1 MGFLKVQGQRLN
13 YDIDNYVGRAGTVFY
28 GPDDG
33 IFRLSDGVTPG
44 GISLGS
50 GGGEGGFVLPVA
62 TTTRLGGVKIDGSTI
77 SINNQV
83 ISVLNG
89 VFTTESYANPS
100 FITSLAYSKLT
111 GAPTLST
118 VATTGSY
125 NDLLNRPTLFSGSYN
140 DLTNKPNFAT
150 VATTG
155 SYNDLINR
163 PTLVTSYN
171 QLTDLPNLFS
181 GSYADLT
188 NKPVIPTD
196 ISQLTDTQG
205 LLGSGGSGSGTTFIQ
220 NPYAFNIAGDDS
232 SLIEITNGNTV
243 QFKGVNITVTTTA
256 DGIVTFTGPAAIQ
269 GDTGPAGADGA
280 DGDDGASAYEVA
292 VSNGFSGS
300 ELEWLASLI
309 GPQGEPGI
317 QGDKGDKGDTGD
329 QGLQGDKGDKGDT
342 GDQGLQGVGVV
353 TAIVNE
359 SGNLIITLTDTS
371 TVDAGS
377 VTANTG
383 NINFTSSTIGTVD
396 SSGLIFGVAST
407 FNSDLTI
414 ENDLIVVNE
423 IRSSTGEIYVTESFV
438 MQAVNELIGAAPE
451 ALNTLQELAAALG
464 NDANFATTLLEAVSA
479 ATNTVRYDISNQG
492 LTEIQKQNARTNIG
506 AISEAE
512 MYAAAII
519 M

>member
-89 VFTTESYANPS
+89 VFTSESYVNPS

-269 GDTGPAGADGA
+269 G
-280 DGDDGASAYEVA
+280 E
-292 VSNGFSGS
+292 
-300 ELEWLASLI
+300 
-309 GPQGEPGI
+309 
-317 QGDKGDKGDTGD
+317 
-329 QGLQGDKGDKGDT
+329 KGDT

-359 SGNLIITLTDTS
+359 LGNLIITLTDTS

-377 VTANTG
+377 VIANTG